1 MGNWLPVQEFK
12 RTINAAIVSL
22 PMYFIFAGT
31 KLSIMAGIP
40 PVNLPANCRITK
52 SYLKQNTP
60 IERKLSPLAEALK
73 YEDVLQE
80 PSVETLSQVGM
91 RFNVSRARVSQ
102 MLNLLN
108 LDESIRGYLSSI
120 DDAQKHNFFTERK
133 LRNIAIIKDKK
144 EQNSRFRKLVSDI
157 DSTF

>member
-1 MGNWLPVQEFK
+1 M
-12 RTINAAIVSL
+12 
-22 PMYFIFAGT
+22 FAGT
-31 KLSIMAGIP
+31 KLSIMPGIP

-60 IERKLSPLAEALK
+60 VKRKLNPLAEALK
-73 YEDVLQE
+73 YVDVLQE

-108 LDESIRGYLSSI
+108 LDESIREYLYTI
-120 DDAQKHNFFTERK
+120 ADAEKHNFFTERK
-133 LRNIAIIKDKK
+133 LRNIAVIKDKK
-144 EQNSRFRKLVSDI
+144 EQNSMFRKLVENI